1 MRVQFHLLSFE
12 GPDGYARAGG
22 IASRITGLAHTLAD
36 TGFETHL
43 WFVGDPDLPGHE
55 THDQLQLHR
64 WCQWISRSHPAGVYD
79 GEEEK
84 QADYA
89 ASLPP
94 FLLQEVLMPHLQDGG
109 RAVILAEEWHTVH
122 TVLHLDW
129 LLRQAQVRPQVIIF
143 WNANNAFAFER
154 IDWGQLAAAATIT
167 TVSRYM
173 KHRMQ
178 SLGVDPL
185 VIPNG
190 LLASELVL
198 PEREAV
204 AAFRTRLQGR
214 SVFSKVARWDPDKQW
229 LLAIDTVRVMKRLGW
244 RPLLIARGGI
254 EAYGT
259 AVLATATQAGLRVVK
274 RLLPQ
279 PGVRGLLH
287 ALQGVEKVDMVDLC
301 SPLDSDSRRLLFRS
315 SDAVLANSKHEPF
328 GR

>member
-1 MRVQFHLLSFE
+1 
-12 GPDGYARAGG
+12 
-22 IASRITGLAHTLAD
+22 
-36 TGFETHL
+36 
-43 WFVGDPDLPGHE
+43 
-55 THDQLQLHR
+55 
-64 WCQWISRSHPAGVYD
+64 
-79 GEEEK
+79 
-84 QADYA
+84 
-89 ASLPP
+89 
-94 FLLQEVLMPHLQDGG
+94 MPHLQDGG

-129 LLRQAQVRPQVIIF
+129 LLRQAQVRSQVIIF
-143 WNANNAFAFER
+143 WNANNTFAFER
-154 IDWGQLAAAATIT
+154 IDWGQLAAVATIT

-190 LLASELVL
+190 LSARELVL

-229 LLAIDTVRVMKRLGW
+229 LLAIDTGRVMKHLGW
-244 RPLLIARGGI
+244 RPLLIARGGV

-259 AVLATATQAGLRVVK
+259 EVLATATQAGLRVVK

-279 PGVRGLLH
+279 PGIQGLLH
-287 ALQGVEKVDMVDLC
+287 ALQGVEKADMVDLG
-301 SPLDSDSRRLLFRS
+301 SPLDADSRRLLFRG

-328 GR
+328 GLVGRRPWRSGA